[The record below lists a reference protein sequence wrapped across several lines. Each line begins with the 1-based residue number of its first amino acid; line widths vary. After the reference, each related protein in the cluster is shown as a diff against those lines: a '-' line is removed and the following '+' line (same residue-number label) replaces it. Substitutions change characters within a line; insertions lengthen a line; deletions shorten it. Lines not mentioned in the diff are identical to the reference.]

1 MNKQE
6 FLDLL
11 KDRLSGLPSGDVEE
25 RLSFWS
31 EIIDDRME
39 EGLTE
44 SEAVAAVG
52 SVEEISAQIISEF
65 PLSRIVKEKA
75 ASGVRLRAWEIV
87 LLCLGSPIWLSLL
100 IAAFAI
106 VISVYAVLWTTLICL
121 WTVPVIFA
129 AGLVAGVAAGV
140 AFIISQSV
148 AAGIA
153 LIGLGILCS
162 GLAIFSAFGCLAA
175 TRGTVF
181 LSKEIFLG
189 IKLLFVGRRTKK

>member
-44 SEAVAAVG
+44 SEAIAAVG

-106 VISVYAVLWTTLICL
+106 VISVRVL
-121 WTVPVIFA
+121 
-129 AGLVAGVAAGV
+129 
-140 AFIISQSV
+140 AFY
-148 AAGIA
+148 
-153 LIGLGILCS
+153 
-162 GLAIFSAFGCLAA
+162 GC
-175 TRGTVF
+175 
-181 LSKEIFLG
+181 
-189 IKLLFVGRRTKK
+189 

>member
-129 AGLVAGVAAGV
+129 AGLVAGAAAGV

-181 LSKEIFLG
+181 LSKKIFLG